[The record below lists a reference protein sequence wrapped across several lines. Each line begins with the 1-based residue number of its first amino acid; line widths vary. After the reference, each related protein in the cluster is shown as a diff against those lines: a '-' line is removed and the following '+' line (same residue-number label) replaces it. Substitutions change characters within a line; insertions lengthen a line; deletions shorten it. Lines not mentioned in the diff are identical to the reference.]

1 MIKKI
6 LTLIQKCIPAYIEV
20 RSLYWVNYEKQLDI
34 ELSDIFKLIDEDKYA
49 EAKVLKEIFD
59 KKHNHKLYPSWIEL
73 KLSESVRAGSMIS
86 FLECPL
92 ED

>member
-1 MIKKI
+1 MINKI

-20 RSLYWVNYEKQLDI
+20 RSLYWVNYEKQIDD
-34 ELSDIFKLIDEDKYA
+34 ELSEIFKLIDEDKYT
-49 EAKVLKEIFD
+49 EAKALLEIFD
-59 KKHNHKLYPSWIEL
+59 KTHSQGMVPYWVAL